1 VIALRPSGRGAGGDG
16 GAVPVIFVSAGGGTM
31 DDEGNPSISAA
42 VGMEEATGVVL
53 ADAAAQRRQ
62 GVQPASFGWAASNGV
77 LERLNPPPR
86 VYTEPKK
93 AHIPRSFQR
102 ARREAVRRE
111 VQTFLKAELRRQV
124 GIAKLLETIQI
135 IDKLDT
141 DFGTYTQFGRTL
153 RSELG
158 ELKRKLKVTQKT
170 FSAADGGFLQTY
182 ALARKRRIAQAER
195 WEGKDGFVDYDS
207 NGIARVS
214 EGGDLDLGE
223 DEALEARLRLEQDML
238 DTDLRLEKIWDADV
252 MLYTD
257 VEELLREAKDLKEA
271 AGNTM
276 MTHSF
281 NANNLYV
288 RLDNMES
295 ELRKL
300 VSALTDE
307 PETTFDLDFAPQGRA
322 LVVSDGL
329 IQGSMD
335 EYLAESKSKVDELF
349 ATMQQRRS
357 RTLKFCSQ
365 FGDKSAE
372 ISAELRAENEKLRAE
387 ILANLEA
394 QAEALKLKDLEV
406 KKAEAEAAK
415 QRKIMT
421 DDYKRLVL
429 GNEKETTAL
438 RAKYEAQ
445 LEAANQALLA
455 ESTRAQELDQ
465 KLKREMERYNQAS
478 HELEAALSEHA
489 FLKASMELNG
499 SRCAELEALIDS
511 LQQQLDAAGDGGDG
525 DHLKVLENQL
535 EAGE

>member
-1 VIALRPSGRGAGGDG
+1 MKGFENMS
-16 GAVPVIFVSAGGGTM
+16 
-31 DDEGNPSISAA
+31 EA
-42 VGMEEATGVVL
+42 VGMEEATGVVF
-53 ADAAAQRRQ
+53 ADEAAQRRQ
-62 GVQPASFGWAASNGV
+62 DVQPASFGWAASNGV

-93 AHIPRSFQR
+93 THIPRSFQL

-124 GIAKLLETIQI
+124 GIAKLLETIHI

-307 PETTFDLDFAPQGRA
+307 RETTFDLDFAPQGRA

-357 RTLKFCSQ
+357 RTLEFCSQ

-421 DDYKRLVL
+421 DDYKRLVM
-429 GNEKETTAL
+429 GNEKEMAAL

-478 HELEAALSEHA
+478 HELEAALSERA

-525 DHLKVLENQL
+525 DRLKGLENQL
-535 EAGE
+535 GAGE